1 MGFVVPPKSSFASFF
16 QAVFAGCKMKPIRV
30 TKPSRSSSIRR
41 AERRAWIHQALVQG
55 TLLAGLAGAWAAS
68 SSDAQAQE
76 AHRGTPPRAWR
87 EAGPWRAIGITPRKP
102 QIEMPQN
109 LDIPSMV
116 RSASA
121 LETPSG
127 SDASESTHRS
137 EQPAG
142 VVNAIATTQSR
153 QPSLVKAPSM
163 KIELTKEHDGATSPQ
178 VSQDFATSRSVG
190 AKVRLS
196 EFSLTENPSSE
207 QPNSGAVMQSSA
219 TNAANLRVTRSGDI
233 TAETPVKVNFNQQR
247 ILALPA
253 FPSPE
258 SPYAE
263 TGIEIPVRVE
273 SVAQTVQSI
282 IETQTP
288 SADLPAIGITTALEM
303 ELGTQTNRPPMLE
316 TPESILPE
324 EGLPLPGKRN
334 QLEES
339 ESQASGALDAIN
351 APAIAEASSAEE
363 PAVDLAKPQTADQV
377 AGSTHET
384 RTRANGPVEVAPT
397 IVPLP
402 NIEATADEIQAISK
416 LSRSTQ
422 PNTEGVLSQPGD
434 QVLITT
440 GPLVIANEIEPAE
453 KVVLETQAIRALQV
467 TGTISR
473 LHVVDSS
480 VCQVV
485 CNANRL
491 FIVGD
496 QTGETTVEV
505 QMGKSHKPMYVKV
518 VVQRPW
524 ARGKS
529 ASVSLE
535 QMQAIVTRLAPN
547 ADVTVQP
554 TDDGR
559 LVVKGFAENN
569 QQAKKVLEAIRKM
582 VLVPVI
588 DQVEIR

>member
-1 MGFVVPPKSSFASFF
+1 
-16 QAVFAGCKMKPIRV
+16 
-30 TKPSRSSSIRR
+30 
-41 AERRAWIHQALVQG
+41 
-55 TLLAGLAGAWAAS
+55 
-68 SSDAQAQE
+68 
-76 AHRGTPPRAWR
+76 
-87 EAGPWRAIGITPRKP
+87 
-102 QIEMPQN
+102 
-109 LDIPSMV
+109 
-116 RSASA
+116 
-121 LETPSG
+121 
-127 SDASESTHRS
+127 
-137 EQPAG
+137 
-142 VVNAIATTQSR
+142 
-153 QPSLVKAPSM
+153 
-163 KIELTKEHDGATSPQ
+163 
-178 VSQDFATSRSVG
+178 
-190 AKVRLS
+190 
-196 EFSLTENPSSE
+196 
-207 QPNSGAVMQSSA
+207 
-219 TNAANLRVTRSGDI
+219 
-233 TAETPVKVNFNQQR
+233 
-247 ILALPA
+247 
-253 FPSPE
+253 
-258 SPYAE
+258 
-263 TGIEIPVRVE
+263 
-273 SVAQTVQSI
+273 
-282 IETQTP
+282 
-288 SADLPAIGITTALEM
+288 
-303 ELGTQTNRPPMLE
+303 MLE
-316 TPESILPE
+316 TPEPILPA
-324 EGLPLPGKRN
+324 EGLSLPGKSD
-334 QLEES
+334 QHEES
-339 ESQASGALDAIN
+339 GPQASEVLEAIN
-351 APAIAEASSAEE
+351 APAIAEASSAEASSAEASSADE
-363 PAVDLAKPQTADQV
+363 PAAELSEPQTADPV
-377 AGSTHET
+377 AGSTRET
-384 RTRANGPVEVAPT
+384 GPRGNGPVEVAPT
-397 IVPLP
+397 IAPLP

-422 PNTEGVLSQPGD
+422 PNTDGVLSQPGD

-440 GPLVIANEIEPAE
+440 GPLVIANEIDPAE

-554 TDDGR
+554 TEEGS
-559 LVVKGFAENN
+559 LIVKGFAENN

>member
-1 MGFVVPPKSSFASFF
+1 M
-16 QAVFAGCKMKPIRV
+16 
-30 TKPSRSSSIRR
+30 
-41 AERRAWIHQALVQG
+41 QG
-55 TLLAGLAGAWAAS
+55 TLLAGLAGAWAAN
-68 SSDAQAQE
+68 SSDALAQE
-76 AHRGTPPRAWR
+76 THRGTPPRAWR

-116 RSASA
+116 LSASA

-163 KIELTKEHDGATSPQ
+163 KIERTKEHDGATSPQ

-196 EFSLTENPSSE
+196 EISLIENPSSE
-207 QPNSGAVMQSSA
+207 QPNSGVAMQSSA
-219 TNAANLRVTRSGDI
+219 TNASNLRVTRSGDI

-273 SVAQTVQSI
+273 AVAQTVQSI

-288 SADLPAIGITTALEM
+288 SADLPAIGITPALDM

-324 EGLPLPGKRN
+324 EGLPLPGKSD
-334 QLEES
+334 QHEES
-339 ESQASGALDAIN
+339 EPQASGVLDAIN
-351 APAIAEASSAEE
+351 APAIAEASSAEASSAE
-363 PAVDLAKPQTADQV
+363 ASSAEASSAEASSAEASSADGPAAELAELQTADPV
-377 AGSTHET
+377 AGSTRET
-384 RTRANGPVEVAPT
+384 GLRGNGPVEVAPT

-518 VVQRPW
+518 VVQRQW

-554 TDDGR
+554 TEEGS
-559 LVVKGFAENN
+559 LIVKGFAENN